1 MRPALSRNVGASG
14 VNSAAVAASSLI
26 SVPLILDAVGT
37 AGYGVWTLGLALILY
52 ASILETGLGPAVQRF
67 TAFARGGG
75 DGETLSQLG
84 WTTFALYALGG
95 LVFGGALAALGPLLV
110 DLFGLP
116 LRLHADAETMF
127 RILGGALALALLAA
141 GMGNLLQ
148 GLERFGTLAVSAS
161 AGALAFLAAVAVL
174 AEPSGLPGVA
184 VASCI
189 GQAVSLLV
197 RAWALRGIAFAGRP
211 RVLSRAEGRRVVGF
225 PARLQVTVLSE
236 LVNWQSDKLVVGLVA
251 RAATVGQLGIGAQ
264 FADGGRLLAGAAL
277 SPVQSAFALAA
288 GAGDDEA
295 LHRRFAELHRLWV
308 LGVLGAGVIGAAS
321 LRPLIEAWLGP
332 GYHEAALLG
341 AFLVLGSAAGLSTGT
356 GVPYMRAIGRPGL
369 EARMGPLVVGVNLA
383 LTVPLALAAGARG
396 VVIGTLG
403 AYVLGAAWFFSRLQ
417 RHVPA
422 SPVRGARDC
431 AAAVAAALL
440 AGAASLA
447 FGLGAVA
454 LLPGRTALPAVA
466 LGLALALW
474 GYAAA
479 VLGVAPTPAR
489 LRRALAVLEPASASP
504 PGRRGRP

>member
-1 MRPALSRNVGASG
+1 MRPALSRNVAASV
-14 VNSAAVAASSLI
+14 VNAAAVVATSLV

-75 DGETLSQLG
+75 DRAALVELG
-84 WTTFALYALGG
+84 WTTLGLYALGG
-95 LVFGGALAALGPLLV
+95 LVFGGALAALAPLLV
-110 DLFGLP
+110 DLFDLP
-116 LRLHADAETMF
+116 ARLHADAETMF
-127 RILGGALALALLAA
+127 RVLGGALALALLAA

-148 GLERFGTLAVSAS
+148 GLESFGTLAISAT

-184 VASCI
+184 AASCV
-189 GQAVSLLV
+189 GQGVSLMV
-197 RAWALRGIAFAGRP
+197 RAGALRRVAFAGRP
-211 RVLSRAEGRRVVGF
+211 RLLSRAEGRRVVGF
-225 PARLQVTVLSE
+225 SARLQVTVLSE

-277 SPVQSAFALAA
+277 SPIQSSFALAA
-288 GAGDDEA
+288 GAGDDTE
-295 LHRRFAELHRLWV
+295 LRRRFAKLHRLWV

-356 GVPYMRAIGRPGL
+356 GVAYLRAIGRPGL
-369 EARMGPLVVGVNLA
+369 EARTGPLVVGVNLA

-403 AYVLGAAWFFSRLQ
+403 AYVLGSAWFFSRLH

-422 SPVRGARDC
+422 SPVRSARDG
-431 AAAVAAALL
+431 AAAAAAALA
-440 AGAASLA
+440 AGAASLG

-454 LLPGRTALPAVA
+454 LLPGRAALPAVG
-466 LGLALALW
+466 LGLALALL
-474 GYAAA
+474 GYTAA
-479 VLGVAPTPAR
+479 VLGVAPTPAG
-489 LRRALAVLEPASASP
+489 LRRALA
-504 PGRRGRP
+504 